1 LIDLHSQIANWE
13 YATMIGHTATVLFA
27 LATMAA
33 ATDREVAS
41 LAHGQLAVGQKFEIQ
56 TADHVVYRGQLVDR
70 STGECQLATSAD
82 GANFDS
88 PRTVYVLGATAGRQ
102 ARQMLVL
109 MHEVKVGLKMELGVG
124 DLEPRNR
131 QITGEVQAIKLVE

>member
-1 LIDLHSQIANWE
+1 MDTPQRRGRNPSARNVVGTE
-13 YATMIGHTATVLFA
+13 NGAA
-27 LATMAA
+27 LA
-33 ATDREVAS
+33 R
-41 LAHGQLAVGQKFEIQ
+41 H
-56 TADHVVYRGQLVDR
+56 VDR